1 MNSILNKEP
10 VLRAEKSLKQFNP
23 GLKVIV
29 FEGDK
34 MNIKLTDESDLEIFE
49 QIYDMKLDK

>member
-1 MNSILNKEP
+1 MTDDATLF
-10 VLRAEKSLKQFNP
+10 VDL